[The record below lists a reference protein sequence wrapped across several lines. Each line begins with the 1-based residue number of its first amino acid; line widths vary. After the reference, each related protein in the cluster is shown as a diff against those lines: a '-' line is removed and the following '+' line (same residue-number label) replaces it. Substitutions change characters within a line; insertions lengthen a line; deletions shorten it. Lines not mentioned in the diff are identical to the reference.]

1 MIFRNQIKLSDRN
14 KLSEFKSF
22 EPFMVYFALEHW
34 EFSKNENVAF
44 GLIVLYAI
52 KIGFEADEM
61 GWKS

>member
-1 MIFRNQIKLSDRN
+1 
-14 KLSEFKSF
+14 
-22 EPFMVYFALEHW
+22 MVHFALEHW
-34 EFSKNENVAF
+34 EFSKNVKVAI

>member
-1 MIFRNQIKLSDRN
+1 
-14 KLSEFKSF
+14 
-22 EPFMVYFALEHW
+22 MVYFALEHW
-34 EFSKNENVAF
+34 EFSKNENVAI